1 MATAFFANIGYFLT
15 ASYIGI
21 VLIGLVS
28 DRREA
33 FISATCV
40 GLLCITA
47 WIPAIWTN
55 PANMAAAHLGIL
67 GIMLIFLHG
76 RWAKPMIAI
85 MLVALVADALWTMMP
100 AWNLQENAY
109 KFPYSVFWWQSIL
122 NGLFVSQCVL
132 TLLRC
137 YNSPEPKG
145 KPRVKFY
152 ARRME
157 DIHLNLIRRG

>member
-1 MATAFFANIGYFLT
+1 MNAFFYNLGFFLVALYVATAF
-15 ASYIGI
+15 
-21 VLIGLVS
+21 VS
-28 DRREA
+28 IMSNRKEV
-33 FISATCV
+33 FISAACV
-40 GLLCITA
+40 GLIALSA

-55 PANMAAAHLGIL
+55 PANMAAAHLVIL

-145 KPRVKFY
+145 EPRVKFY